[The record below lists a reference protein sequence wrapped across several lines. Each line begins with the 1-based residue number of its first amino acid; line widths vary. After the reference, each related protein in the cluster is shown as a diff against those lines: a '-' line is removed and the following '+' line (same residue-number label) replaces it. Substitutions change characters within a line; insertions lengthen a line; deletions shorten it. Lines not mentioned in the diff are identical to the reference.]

1 MQLHCSVSLTTSLDV
16 KDLTLVVFFW
26 TEYLDG
32 MTSKDD
38 IYNKVYESV
47 QNSLLNNL

>member
-1 MQLHCSVSLTTSLDV
+1 MNLIHFWF
-16 KDLTLVVFFW
+16 VFFL

-32 MTSKDD
+32 MTSKED
-38 IYNKVYESV
+38 IYSKVFESV

>member
-1 MQLHCSVSLTTSLDV
+1 MSQFNCSPG
-16 KDLTLVVFFW
+16 TLIHFGFL

-32 MTSKDD
+32 MASKED
-38 IYNKVYESV
+38 IYSKAYESI